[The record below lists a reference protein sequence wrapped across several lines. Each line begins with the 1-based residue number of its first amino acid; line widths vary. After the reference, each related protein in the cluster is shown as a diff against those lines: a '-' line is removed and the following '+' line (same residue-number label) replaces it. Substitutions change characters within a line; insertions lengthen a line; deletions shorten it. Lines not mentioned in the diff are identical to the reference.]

1 MVRATIIQEEGDVPR
16 TVLIDD
22 DHPAFRT
29 VAERLLTARG
39 LEVVGAVGSCG
50 ECTEAVR
57 RLRPDGVLLDVGLPD
72 GDGYVLARELYLGPE
87 PLVVVLTSTDASHLA
102 ASTLTE
108 MGVRA
113 FVPKHGLV
121 AADLR
126 ALFAPVDR

>member
-1 MVRATIIQEEGDVPR
+1 MPR
-16 TVLIDD
+16 TVLIVD

-39 LEVVGAVGSCG
+39 LEVVGAVGSCE

-72 GDGYVLARELYLGPE
+72 GDGYALARDLYHEPK
-87 PLVVVLTSTDASHLA
+87 PLVVVLTSTDASHYA
-102 ASTLTE
+102 ASTLSG

-113 FVPKHGLV
+113 FVPKHSLV
-121 AADLR
+121 GADLR
-126 ALFAPVDR
+126 TLFAPMDR

>member
-1 MVRATIIQEEGDVPR
+1 MPR
-16 TVLIDD
+16 TVLIVD

-39 LEVVGAVGSCG
+39 LEVVGAVGSCE

-72 GDGYVLARELYLGPE
+72 GDGYALARELHHGPE

-126 ALFAPVDR
+126 TLFGPVDR